1 MRWFSVSWDRRAN
14 DASPQALFTPLFPS
28 TKSAKI
34 MYDPSTGIS
43 RGYGF
48 VRFADDSDMQRA
60 LLLGQNAGS
69 GLSLHG
75 RTLRISEASG
85 PGNAV
90 DGNGRERTRSRSSD
104 PLSIQTGGP
113 YHSYQPQQHPGSEL
127 SPTPNYPDF
136 LSPTF
141 PSPYAPAHSPVSYNS
156 HTPSMA
162 GRGPMGQGYGG
173 HQQHPQQSHHQ
184 SNPAPH
190 TTDPNNTTVFVGGL
204 PACISEETLKVR
216 SCFSPARISTSEQS

>member
-1 MRWFSVSWDRRAN
+1 
-14 DASPQALFTPLFPS
+14 
-28 TKSAKI
+28 